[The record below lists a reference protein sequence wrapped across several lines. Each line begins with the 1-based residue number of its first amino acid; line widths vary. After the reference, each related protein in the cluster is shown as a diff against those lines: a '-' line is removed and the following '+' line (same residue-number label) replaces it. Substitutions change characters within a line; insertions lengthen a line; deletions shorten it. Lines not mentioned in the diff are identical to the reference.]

1 MTNKKT
7 IGLVLSTIAL
17 LVLWLLPSTAFG
29 IKDLS
34 VVEQRVIAIFAFAAI
49 MWITEAIPIWATSVL
64 IIVIMLLSVSTSSIW
79 FLTPTDTTTQAAGEL
94 IKYKD
99 LMATFADPIIMLFLG
114 GFVLAIAA
122 KKCDLDA
129 NLARVLLKPFG
140 TKSHFVLLGF
150 IVITALFS
158 MFMSNTATAAMM
170 VTILAPILKAT
181 DDCNGSGKV
190 GLALAIPI
198 AANIGGIGTPVG
210 TPPNAIALKYLND
223 PEGLNMNIG
232 FGEWMMVMVPF
243 VIILLL
249 ISWFLLLKM
258 FPFNEKNIVIKI
270 EGEMRKDKDAIIVYV
285 VFAVTVLLWMLDK
298 VTGVNANVVAL
309 IPVAVLTMTGIIK
322 KNDLK
327 EIPWDVLW
335 LVAGGF
341 ALGVGMDKTGLAEH
355 LVKAIPFETWPTM
368 VTIIGSGVL
377 CLLMSTFISNT
388 ATAALLVPILAAVGA
403 GIGASLDAFGGITS
417 LLVGI
422 ALCASLA
429 MALPI
434 STPPNALAH
443 STGLVKQSDMAKV
456 GVIIGVI
463 GLIMTYSMLLLI
475 GKYIF

>member
-29 IKDLS
+29 INDLS

-79 FLTPTDTTTQAAGEL
+79 FLIPTDTATQTAGEL

-322 KNDLK
+322 RNDLK

-368 VTIIGSGVL
+368 VTIIGSGIL

-463 GLIMTYSMLLLI
+463 GIIMTYSMLLLI

>member
-49 MWITEAIPIWATSVL
+49 MWISEAIPIWATSVL
-64 IIVIMLLSVSTSSIW
+64 IIVIMLLSVSTSSVW
-79 FLTPTDTTTQAAGEL
+79 FLIPTDTETQAAGEL

-150 IVITALFS
+150 IVITA
-158 MFMSNTATAAMM
+158 
-170 VTILAPILKAT
+170 T

-223 PEGLNMNIG
+223 PEELNLNIG

>member
-49 MWITEAIPIWATSVL
+49 MWISEAIPIWATSVL
-64 IIVIMLLSVSTSSIW
+64 IIVIMLLSVSTSNVW
-79 FLTPTDTTTQAAGEL
+79 FLTPTDTETQAAGEL

-99 LMATFADPIIMLFLG
+99 IMATFADPIIMLFLG

-190 GLALAIPI
+190 GLALTIPI

-223 PEGLNMNIG
+223 PEGLNLNIG

-249 ISWFLLLKM
+249 ISWFLLLKL

>member
-29 IKDLS
+29 INDLS

-79 FLTPTDTTTQAAGEL
+79 FLIPTDTATQTAGEL

-285 VFAVTVLLWMLDK
+285 VFAVTVHLWMLDK

-368 VTIIGSGVL
+368 VTIIGSGIL

-463 GLIMTYSMLLLI
+463 GIIMTYSMLLLI

>member
-29 IKDLS
+29 INDLS

-49 MWITEAIPIWATSVL
+49 MWISEAIPIWATSVL
-64 IIVIMLLSVSTSSIW
+64 IIVIMLLSVSTSSVW
-79 FLTPTDTTTQAAGEL
+79 FLTPTDTETQAAGEL

-99 LMATFADPIIMLFLG
+99 IMATFADPIIMLFLG

-223 PEGLNMNIG
+223 PEGLNLNIG

-403 GIGASLDAFGGITS
+403 GIGTSLDAFGGITS

>member
-29 IKDLS
+29 INDLS

-79 FLTPTDTTTQAAGEL
+79 FLIPTDTETQAAGEL

-99 LMATFADPIIMLFLG
+99 IMATFADPIIMLFLG

-322 KNDLK
+322 RNDLK

-368 VTIIGSGVL
+368 VTIIGSGIL

-463 GLIMTYSMLLLI
+463 GIIMTYSMLLLI

>member
-17 LVLWLLPSTAFG
+17 LALWLLPSTAFG
-29 IKDLS
+29 INDLS

-79 FLTPTDTTTQAAGEL
+79 FLIPTDTATQTAGEL

-368 VTIIGSGVL
+368 VTIIGSGIL

-463 GLIMTYSMLLLI
+463 GIIMTYSMLLLI

>member
-1 MTNKKT
+1 MNNKKT

-29 IKDLS
+29 INDLS

-79 FLTPTDTTTQAAGEL
+79 FLIPTDTATQTAGEL

-322 KNDLK
+322 RNDLK

-368 VTIIGSGVL
+368 VTIIGSGIL

-463 GLIMTYSMLLLI
+463 GIIMTYSMLLLI

>member
-29 IKDLS
+29 INDLS

-79 FLTPTDTTTQAAGEL
+79 FLIPTDTATQTAGEL

-322 KNDLK
+322 RNDLK

-368 VTIIGSGVL
+368 VTIIGSGIL

-403 GIGASLDAFGGITS
+403 GIDASLDAFGGITS

-463 GLIMTYSMLLLI
+463 GIIMTYSMLLLI

>member
-49 MWITEAIPIWATSVL
+49 MWISEAIPIWATSVL
-64 IIVIMLLSVSTSSIW
+64 IIVIMLLSVSTSSVW
-79 FLTPTDTTTQAAGEL
+79 FLIPTDTETQAAGEL

-99 LMATFADPIIMLFLG
+99 IMATFADPIIMLFLG

-223 PEGLNMNIG
+223 PEGLNLNIG

-249 ISWFLLLKM
+249 ISWFLLLKL

-403 GIGASLDAFGGITS
+403 GIGTSLDAFGGITS

>member
-49 MWITEAIPIWATSVL
+49 MWISEAIPIWATSVL
-64 IIVIMLLSVSTSSIW
+64 IIVIMLLSVSTSSVW
-79 FLTPTDTTTQAAGEL
+79 FLIPTDTETQAAGEL

-99 LMATFADPIIMLFLG
+99 IMATFADPIIMLFLG

-198 AANIGGIGTPVG
+198 AANIGGMGTPVG

-223 PEGLNMNIG
+223 PEGLNLNIG

>member
-49 MWITEAIPIWATSVL
+49 MWISEAIPIWATSVL
-64 IIVIMLLSVSTSSIW
+64 IIVIMLLSVSTSSVW
-79 FLTPTDTTTQAAGEL
+79 FLIPTDTETQAAGEL

-99 LMATFADPIIMLFLG
+99 IMATFADPIIMLFLG

-223 PEGLNMNIG
+223 PEGLNLNIG

>member
-49 MWITEAIPIWATSVL
+49 MWISEAIPIWATSVL
-64 IIVIMLLSVSTSSIW
+64 IIVIMLLSVSTSSVW
-79 FLTPTDTTTQAAGEL
+79 FLTPTDTETQAAGEL

-99 LMATFADPIIMLFLG
+99 IMATFADPIIMLFLG

>member
-49 MWITEAIPIWATSVL
+49 MWISEAIPIWATSVL

-79 FLTPTDTTTQAAGEL
+79 FLTPTDTETQAAGEL

-99 LMATFADPIIMLFLG
+99 IMATFADPIIMLFLG

-223 PEGLNMNIG
+223 PEGLNLNIG

-403 GIGASLDAFGGITS
+403 GIGTSLDAFGGITS

>member
-29 IKDLS
+29 INDLS

-79 FLTPTDTTTQAAGEL
+79 FLIPTDTATQAAGEL

-99 LMATFADPIIMLFLG
+99 IMATFADPIIMLFLG

-322 KNDLK
+322 RNDLK

-368 VTIIGSGVL
+368 VTIIGSGIL

>member
-49 MWITEAIPIWATSVL
+49 MWISEAIPIWATSVL
-64 IIVIMLLSVSTSSIW
+64 IIVIMLLSVSTSSVW
-79 FLTPTDTTTQAAGEL
+79 FLTPTDTETQAAGEL

-99 LMATFADPIIMLFLG
+99 IMATFADPIIMLFLG

-223 PEGLNMNIG
+223 PEGLNLNIG

-403 GIGASLDAFGGITS
+403 GIGTSLDAFGGITS

>member
-1 MTNKKT
+1 
-7 IGLVLSTIAL
+7 
-17 LVLWLLPSTAFG
+17 
-29 IKDLS
+29 
-34 VVEQRVIAIFAFAAI
+34 
-49 MWITEAIPIWATSVL
+49 
-64 IIVIMLLSVSTSSIW
+64 
-79 FLTPTDTTTQAAGEL
+79 
-94 IKYKD
+94 
-99 LMATFADPIIMLFLG
+99 
-114 GFVLAIAA
+114 
-122 KKCDLDA
+122 
-129 NLARVLLKPFG
+129 
-140 TKSHFVLLGF
+140 
-150 IVITALFS
+150 
-158 MFMSNTATAAMM
+158 
-170 VTILAPILKAT
+170 
-181 DDCNGSGKV
+181 
-190 GLALAIPI
+190 
-198 AANIGGIGTPVG
+198 
-210 TPPNAIALKYLND
+210 
-223 PEGLNMNIG
+223 
-232 FGEWMMVMVPF
+232 
-243 VIILLL
+243 
-249 ISWFLLLKM
+249 
-258 FPFNEKNIVIKI
+258 
-270 EGEMRKDKDAIIVYV
+270 MRKDKDAIIVYV

>member
-29 IKDLS
+29 INDLS

-49 MWITEAIPIWATSVL
+49 MWISEAIPIWATSVL
-64 IIVIMLLSVSTSSIW
+64 IIVIMLLSVSTSSVW
-79 FLTPTDTTTQAAGEL
+79 FLIPTDTETQAAGEL

-99 LMATFADPIIMLFLG
+99 IMATFADPIIMLFLG

-223 PEGLNMNIG
+223 PEGLNLNIG

-403 GIGASLDAFGGITS
+403 GIGTSLDAFGGITS

>member
-29 IKDLS
+29 INDLS

-79 FLTPTDTTTQAAGEL
+79 FLIPTDTATQTAGEL

-368 VTIIGSGVL
+368 VTIIGSGIL

-456 GVIIGVI
+456 GVINGVI
-463 GLIMTYSMLLLI
+463 GIIMTYSMLLLI

>member
-49 MWITEAIPIWATSVL
+49 MWISEAIPIWATSVL
-64 IIVIMLLSVSTSSIW
+64 IIVIMLLSVSTSSVW
-79 FLTPTDTTTQAAGEL
+79 FLIPTDTETQAAGEL

-150 IVITALFS
+150 IVITAMFS

-223 PEGLNMNIG
+223 PEGLNLNIG

-403 GIGASLDAFGGITS
+403 GIGTSLDAFGGITS

>member
-29 IKDLS
+29 INDLS

-79 FLTPTDTTTQAAGEL
+79 FLIPTDTATQTAGEL

-309 IPVAVLTMTGIIK
+309 LPVAVLTMTGIIK

-368 VTIIGSGVL
+368 VTIIGSGIL

-463 GLIMTYSMLLLI
+463 GIIMTYSMLLLI

>member
-17 LVLWLLPSTAFG
+17 LALWLLPSTAFG
-29 IKDLS
+29 INDLS

-79 FLTPTDTTTQAAGEL
+79 FLIPTDTATQTAGEL

-322 KNDLK
+322 RNDLK

-368 VTIIGSGVL
+368 VTIIGSGIL
-377 CLLMSTFISNT
+377 CLLMSTFISNP

-463 GLIMTYSMLLLI
+463 GIIMTYSMLLLI

>member
-29 IKDLS
+29 INDLS
-34 VVEQRVIAIFAFAAI
+34 VVEQRIIAIFAFAAI

-79 FLTPTDTTTQAAGEL
+79 FLIPTDTATQTAGEL

-158 MFMSNTATAAMM
+158 MFMSNTATAPMM

-322 KNDLK
+322 RNDLK

-368 VTIIGSGVL
+368 VTIIGSGIL

-403 GIGASLDAFGGITS
+403 GIGASLDAVGGITS

-422 ALCASLA
+422 ALCASPA
-429 MALPI
+429 MALPM
-434 STPPNALAH
+434 STPPTALAH

-463 GLIMTYSMLLLI
+463 GIIMTYSMLLLI

>member
-1 MTNKKT
+1 
-7 IGLVLSTIAL
+7 
-17 LVLWLLPSTAFG
+17 LPSTAFG

-49 MWITEAIPIWATSVL
+49 MWISEAIPIWATSVL
-64 IIVIMLLSVSTSSIW
+64 IIVIMLLSVSTSSVW
-79 FLTPTDTTTQAAGEL
+79 FLIPTDTETQAAGEL

-99 LMATFADPIIMLFLG
+99 IMATFADPIIMLFLG

-223 PEGLNMNIG
+223 PEGLNLNIG

-403 GIGASLDAFGGITS
+403 GIGTSLDAFGGITS

>member
-29 IKDLS
+29 INDLS

-79 FLTPTDTTTQAAGEL
+79 FLIPTDTATQTAGEL

-243 VIILLL
+243 VITLLL

-463 GLIMTYSMLLLI
+463 GIIMTYSMLLLI

>member
-29 IKDLS
+29 INDLS

-79 FLTPTDTTTQAAGEL
+79 FLIPTDTATQTAGEL

-243 VIILLL
+243 VITLLL

-368 VTIIGSGVL
+368 VTIIGSGIL

-463 GLIMTYSMLLLI
+463 GIIMTYSMLLLI

>member
-29 IKDLS
+29 INDLS

-79 FLTPTDTTTQAAGEL
+79 FLIPTDTEPQAAGEL

-99 LMATFADPIIMLFLG
+99 IMATFADPIIMLFLG

-322 KNDLK
+322 RNDLK
-327 EIPWDVLW
+327 EMPWDVLW

-368 VTIIGSGVL
+368 VTIIGSGIL

-463 GLIMTYSMLLLI
+463 GIIMTYSMLLLI

>member
-1 MTNKKT
+1 
-7 IGLVLSTIAL
+7 
-17 LVLWLLPSTAFG
+17 
-29 IKDLS
+29 
-34 VVEQRVIAIFAFAAI
+34 
-49 MWITEAIPIWATSVL
+49 MWISEAIPIWATSVL
-64 IIVIMLLSVSTSSIW
+64 IIVIMLLSVSTSSVW
-79 FLTPTDTTTQAAGEL
+79 FLIPTDTETQAAGEL

-99 LMATFADPIIMLFLG
+99 IMATFADPIIMLFLG

-223 PEGLNMNIG
+223 PEGLNLNIG

-403 GIGASLDAFGGITS
+403 GIGTSLDAFGGITS

>member
-17 LVLWLLPSTAFG
+17 LALWLLPSTAFG
-29 IKDLS
+29 INDLS

-79 FLTPTDTTTQAAGEL
+79 FLIPTDTATQTAGEL

-322 KNDLK
+322 RNDLK

-368 VTIIGSGVL
+368 VTIIGSGIL

-463 GLIMTYSMLLLI
+463 GIIMTYSMLLLI

>member
-29 IKDLS
+29 INDLS

-249 ISWFLLLKM
+249 ISWFLLLKL

>member
-7 IGLVLSTIAL
+7 IKLVLSTIAL

-29 IKDLS
+29 INDLS

-79 FLTPTDTTTQAAGEL
+79 FLTPTDTATQTAGEL

-463 GLIMTYSMLLLI
+463 GIIMTYSMLLLI

>member
-49 MWITEAIPIWATSVL
+49 MWISEAIPIWATSVL
-64 IIVIMLLSVSTSSIW
+64 IIVIMLLSVSTSSVW
-79 FLTPTDTTTQAAGEL
+79 FLIPTDTETQAAGEL

-223 PEGLNMNIG
+223 PEGLNLNIG

>member
-29 IKDLS
+29 INDLS
-34 VVEQRVIAIFAFAAI
+34 VVEQRIIAIFAFAAI

-79 FLTPTDTTTQAAGEL
+79 FLIPTDTATQTAGEL

-158 MFMSNTATAAMM
+158 MFMSNTATASMM

-270 EGEMRKDKDAIIVYV
+270 EGEMRQDKDAIIVYV

-322 KNDLK
+322 RNDLK

-368 VTIIGSGVL
+368 VTIIGSGIL

-434 STPPNALAH
+434 STPPTALAH

-463 GLIMTYSMLLLI
+463 GIIMTYSMLLLI

>member
-49 MWITEAIPIWATSVL
+49 MWISEAIPIWATSVL

-79 FLTPTDTTTQAAGEL
+79 FLTPTDTETQAAGEL

-99 LMATFADPIIMLFLG
+99 IMATFADPIIMLFLG

-223 PEGLNMNIG
+223 PEGLNLNIG

>member
-7 IGLVLSTIAL
+7 IGLVLSTIVL

-49 MWITEAIPIWATSVL
+49 MWISEAIPIWATSVL
-64 IIVIMLLSVSTSSIW
+64 IIVIMLLSVSTSSVW
-79 FLTPTDTTTQAAGEL
+79 FLIPTDTETQAAGEL

-223 PEGLNMNIG
+223 PEGLNLNIG
-232 FGEWMMVMVPF
+232 FGEWMMVMVPL

-249 ISWFLLLKM
+249 ISWFLLLKL

-403 GIGASLDAFGGITS
+403 GIGSSLDAFGGITS

>member
-29 IKDLS
+29 INDLS

-79 FLTPTDTTTQAAGEL
+79 FLIPTDTEPQAAGEL

-99 LMATFADPIIMLFLG
+99 IMATFADPIIMLFLG

-322 KNDLK
+322 RNDLK

-368 VTIIGSGVL
+368 VTIIGSGIL

-463 GLIMTYSMLLLI
+463 GIIMTYSMLLLI

>member
-29 IKDLS
+29 INDLS

-79 FLTPTDTTTQAAGEL
+79 FLIPTDTATQTAGEL

-223 PEGLNMNIG
+223 PEGLNLNIG

-403 GIGASLDAFGGITS
+403 GIGTSLDAFGGITS

>member
-49 MWITEAIPIWATSVL
+49 MWISEAIPIWATSVL
-64 IIVIMLLSVSTSSIW
+64 IIVIMLLSVSTSSVW
-79 FLTPTDTTTQAAGEL
+79 FLIPTDTETQAAGEL

-99 LMATFADPIIMLFLG
+99 IMATFADPIIMLFLG

-223 PEGLNMNIG
+223 PEGLNLNIG

-403 GIGASLDAFGGITS
+403 GIGTSLDAFGGITS

>member
-49 MWITEAIPIWATSVL
+49 MWISEAIPIWATSVL
-64 IIVIMLLSVSTSSIW
+64 IIVIMLLSVSTSSVW
-79 FLTPTDTTTQAAGEL
+79 FLIPTDTETQAAGEL

-223 PEGLNMNIG
+223 PEGLNLNIG

-403 GIGASLDAFGGITS
+403 GIGTSLDAFGGITS